1 MLIKSDD
8 LATKK
13 NLLKVMIIETGRG
26 MGLYEL
32 EWDGKIYCDMI

>member
-13 NLLKVMIIETGRG
+13 NLLKVMIIEAERG
-26 MGLYEL
+26 MGLYGL
-32 EWDGKIYCDMI
+32 DWDVKIYCDMI